1 MSKELIVHTSPHETR
16 LAILED
22 DQLVELHVEGESQH
36 ALAGSIYKGRVTRVL
51 PGMQSAFVNIGLE
64 RDAFLYVSDF
74 FDESDEE
81 FDQVPVAPTKAGEV
95 KSAKASRPDATV
107 PGDVAT
113 EQAGSSQE
121 NGSTQDSG
129 STREKR
135 TEADGS
141 GSGRR
146 ERRGRRSRR
155 RRGKGSSGFPTTK
168 YADVRAENQPTGTSA
183 PDEQTTGVADV
194 AEVAEVADVAGEAGE
209 ALEASVQDIA
219 AESDFAVLP
228 GESLAKYA
236 GGVSDSISGSSEE
249 DAPSRDLQEAVG
261 LETLMDSNISA
272 LAAVDA
278 REQSSDERE
287 AATSASGNE
296 VQDVADEPGDT
307 AQPSEQDL
315 AADSVTAA
323 AALELREESPSSP
336 DSEPDSQAA
345 EQPVAEAEAEA
356 ESEETDRAEN
366 NHAENIPAENIPV
379 ENILAENI
387 SGDQEVVEAPAT
399 ASETEAEANDVS
411 PENDVAMDD
420 DAAPEDDGPE
430 PQATERSL
438 EEEASE
444 NIAATAPDEADEPPQ
459 ALESD
464 DEHHGFPGYPGP
476 PAADSDEGQGADGD
490 ESFDALNGNG
500 DAAAQDSGDFQPSE
514 DATEADESAANN
526 DSLGEARVRGD
537 AGSSSFVHRRGRRGR
552 RRSQRQRDEPE
563 KRSARVAAPLA
574 ESERSD
580 RDSDRK
586 INDMLAKGQEV
597 LVQIAKE
604 PLGKKGARITSHI
617 ALPGR
622 FLVYMPTVDHIGV
635 SRKIPSDKERVRLRK
650 IVQTH
655 RTGMPGGFIVRTA
668 GEGVSEEDVR
678 GDMLFLY
685 NQWLDIRDRS
695 DGSPA
700 PALLHHDDDVVER
713 VLRDR
718 VGEDFKTIWVDGES
732 EYERILRFV
741 ERFQPDLLKG
751 VKLYT
756 RGKPMFDQFNITA
769 ELAKAMRP
777 KVWLKSGGYIVI
789 NQTEALVAIDVN
801 TGKYVGK
808 SDRLEDTIVNTNLEA
823 VKEIVRQLR
832 IRDLGGI
839 IVVDFIDMED
849 RSNRQQVLAAIEN
862 DLRADMAP
870 SKVLP
875 FNEFGLVAI
884 TRKRVKQ
891 SLERALCTPCPYCHG
906 SATVKSVQTVIQD
919 ILGEARKM
927 ATSKEPT
934 KDITLRVNQEVAR
947 KLKSRDNN
955 YVQEIEQIMR
965 GHVLVRSDVSLHRE
979 HFDIG

>member
-1 MSKELIVHTSPHETR
+1 VSKELIVHSSQHETR
-16 LAILED
+16 LAILEE
-22 DQLVELHVEGESQH
+22 DQLVELHVENESQH

-81 FDQVPVAPTKAGEV
+81 FDQVSVTPASAGKGKPDE
-95 KSAKASRPDATV
+95 ASELATV
-107 PGDVAT
+107 EASGAAAP
-113 EQAGSSQE
+113 Q
-121 NGSTQDSG
+121 NGSTQENSSIQQDG
-129 STREKR
+129 STQEKGVN
-135 TEADGS
+135 TEDNR
-141 GSGRR
+141 SGRR
-146 ERRGRRSRR
+146 DRRGRRSRR
-155 RRGKGSSGFPTTK
+155 RRGKGSSGFPTAK
-168 YADVRAENQPTGTSA
+168 YADVGAEEESKEATPA
-183 PDEQTTGVADV
+183 
-194 AEVAEVADVAGEAGE
+194 AGETTDE
-209 ALEASVQDIA
+209 ADETSIQDLA
-219 AESDFAVLP
+219 AESGFVVLP
-228 GESLAKYA
+228 GESLAKYTDDPA
-236 GGVSDSISGSSEE
+236 EIISDSSEE
-249 DAPSRDLQEAVG
+249 TDSPSRGREEAASDESLTGSDISAPAAVESPAG
-261 LETLMDSNISA
+261 SDDDLET
-272 LAAVDA
+272 AVNAGRD
-278 REQSSDERE
+278 
-287 AATSASGNE
+287 E
-296 VQDVADEPGDT
+296 VQDLGDELGDP
-307 AQPSEQDL
+307 AEASEQDL
-315 AADSVTAA
+315 VVGSATEMTVEED
-323 AALELREESPSSP
+323 ESPSFLDP
-336 DSEPDSQAA
+336 DPDSQRVEQLIA
-345 EQPVAEAEAEA
+345 EPEQQLEEA
-356 ESEETDRAEN
+356 DRAEN
-366 NHAENIPAENIPV
+366 TPED
-379 ENILAENI
+379 
-387 SGDQEVVEAPAT
+387 SEVVEAAAAT
-399 ASETEAEANDVS
+399 TETEAETDDVQ
-411 PENDVAMDD
+411 
-420 DAAPEDDGPE
+420 PEDEAPE
-430 PQATERSL
+430 PQTAELLS
-438 EEEASE
+438 EEEASGSTAV
-444 NIAATAPDEADEPPQ
+444 AAPGEADEPPQ
-459 ALESD
+459 ALEAG
-464 DEHHGFPGYPGP
+464 DEHHAFPGYPGLP
-476 PAADSDEGQGADGD
+476 LADSDES
-490 ESFDALNGNG
+490 E
-500 DAAAQDSGDFQPSE
+500 DSGEGKASPSISGG
-514 DATEADESAANN
+514 DSDESAPESS
-526 DSLGEARVRGD
+526 DSADNSGSRREARVRGD
-537 AGSSSFVHRRGRRGR
+537 SGSSSFVHRRGRRGR
-552 RRSQRQRDEPE
+552 RRSQRQRKEPE
-563 KRSARVAAPLA
+563 KQSSGDAAPAA
-574 ESERSD
+574 ESGKSNG
-580 RDSDRK
+580 DSGRK
-586 INDMLAKGQEV
+586 INDLLAKGQEV

>member
-1 MSKELIVHTSPHETR
+1 MSKELIVHSSQHETR

-22 DQLVELHVEGESQH
+22 DQLVELHVENESQH

-74 FDESDEE
+74 FDERDEK
-81 FDQVPVAPTKAGEV
+81 FDQVAVTPSGEGEGKPEELPESAAADTNGSVPRENSPARESSAGTEE
-95 KSAKASRPDATV
+95 SRPATR
-107 PGDVAT
+107 D
-113 EQAGSSQE
+113 
-121 NGSTQDSG
+121 
-129 STREKR
+129 
-135 TEADGS
+135 
-141 GSGRR
+141 
-146 ERRGRRSRR
+146 RRGRRSRR
-155 RRGKGSSGFPTTK
+155 RRARGSGSGFPTTK
-168 YADVRAENQPTGTSA
+168 YAAVE
-183 PDEQTTGVADV
+183 
-194 AEVAEVADVAGEAGE
+194 
-209 ALEASVQDIA
+209 A
-219 AESDFAVLP
+219 AEGTAEEAAEAKEPPAEDSATETEFVVLP
-228 GESLAKYA
+228 GESLAKYSDDA
-236 GGVSDSISGSSEE
+236 ADSIPGVGVDTDLPSPDREGGVSRF
-249 DAPSRDLQEAVG
+249 DAPHPAAATLPSLVAARAREGAASRDEPLQSETQSSAESLESAPDQVASARAGNGHETQEEELGG
-261 LETLMDSNISA
+261 LGEPSEHDLVAGPVADRDVVEPEESA
-272 LAAVDA
+272 LSTGRQGDSQPAEESTAAGA
-278 REQSSDERE
+278 RGREPE
-287 AATSASGNE
+287 AADHG
-296 VQDVADEPGDT
+296 GDI
-307 AQPSEQDL
+307 PEG
-315 AADSVTAA
+315 TAA
-323 AALELREESPSSP
+323 AEASPAAG
-336 DSEPDSQAA
+336 EPDDV
-345 EQPVAEAEAEA
+345 EPEA
-356 ESEETDRAEN
+356 
-366 NHAENIPAENIPV
+366 
-379 ENILAENI
+379 
-387 SGDQEVVEAPAT
+387 
-399 ASETEAEANDVS
+399 
-411 PENDVAMDD
+411 
-420 DAAPEDDGPE
+420 GPE
-430 PQATERSL
+430 PQASEPPVEDTPAEIPAAAAVETADALPQEDEDPEPRVLESPARSEPMESASGSAPAELPEERDASPQAI
-438 EEEASE
+438 ESNGDHPFPGHPGTPAEAGSENEASDTIGGGDTGVSAPADDSQTDE
-444 NIAATAPDEADEPPQ
+444 DAAKADDSADEKG
-459 ALESD
+459 SRR
-464 DEHHGFPGYPGP
+464 
-476 PAADSDEGQGADGD
+476 
-490 ESFDALNGNG
+490 
-500 DAAAQDSGDFQPSE
+500 
-514 DATEADESAANN
+514 EA
-526 DSLGEARVRGD
+526 GIRGRS
-537 AGSSSFVHRRGRRGR
+537 GSSRYIHRRGRRGR
-552 RRSQRQRDEPE
+552 RRSQRQREQPE
-563 KRSARVAAPLA
+563 SESFADAAAAA
-574 ESERSD
+574 ESDTSD
-580 RDSDRK
+580 GGEGRK
-586 INDMLAKGQEV
+586 ITDLLAKGQEV

-604 PLGKKGARITSHI
+604 PLGRKGARITSHI

-650 IVQTH
+650 IVQAH

-668 GEGVSEEDVR
+668 GEGVSEEDLR

-695 DGSPA
+695 ESSPA

-718 VGEDFKTIWVDGES
+718 VGDDFKTIWVDGEE

-756 RGKPMFDQFNITA
+756 RGKPMFDQFNITT
-769 ELAKAMRP
+769 ELGKALRP

-823 VKEIVRQLR
+823 VNEIVRQLR

-849 RSNRQQVLAAIEN
+849 RSNRQQVLASLEK
-862 DLRADMAP
+862 DLSADMAP

-906 SATVKSVQTVIQD
+906 SATVKSVQTVIQE

-955 YVQEIEQIMR
+955 YLQEIEQILR